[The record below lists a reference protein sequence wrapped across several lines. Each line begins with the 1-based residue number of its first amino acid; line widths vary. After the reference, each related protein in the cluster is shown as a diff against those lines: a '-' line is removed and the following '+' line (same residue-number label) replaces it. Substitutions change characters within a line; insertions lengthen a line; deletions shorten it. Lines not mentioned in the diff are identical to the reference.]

1 VAVIVLP
8 GMVEVL
14 VRDTEPPV
22 GIEAGG
28 GVVVVVGITHPAW
41 LPCAEQLTPGWIHP
55 GTPLATSPALHI
67 KPSLGTEVVAGGVV
81 LDATRLRVL
90 EAEDATGSKAEVFAV
105 ICKVPA
111 VTVPLNTNVFDV
123 VLVFVIE
130 ESVRPVVP
138 SDIVKSVVA
147 AFALNPVEVTT
158 IEAPVFP
165 GAMVEE
171 VEITGAVAPAVS
183 VEDKATREVP
193 LALIAVAKAL
203 YIGAIVVNVSTSA
216 VTEEAPD
223 EDATLSLSSVG
234 TFPFLETVIKTLYD
248 VGVLLH
254 PDVDAVIILPGAV
267 FPVRETVPPAGT
279 GAVPSIFK

>member
-1 VAVIVLP
+1 
-8 GMVEVL
+8 MVEVL

-55 GTPLATSPALHI
+55 GTPAVTSPALHI

-138 SDIVKSVVA
+138 SDIVKSLVA
-147 AFALNPVEVTT
+147 AVGLNPVEVTT
-158 IEAPVFP
+158 IEAPVLP
-165 GAMVEE
+165 KVRAEE

-183 VEDKATREVP
+183 VEDNATREVP
-193 LALIAVAKAL
+193 LALTAFANAL
-203 YIGAIVVNVSTSA
+203 YIGASPRIASTSA
-216 VTEEAPD
+216 VAVFVVEYP
-223 EDATLSLSSVG
+223 TLSPVVSVG
-234 TFPFLETVIKTLYD
+234 TFPSLETLIST
-248 VGVLLH
+248 
-254 PDVDAVIILPGAV
+254 
-267 FPVRETVPPAGT
+267 T
-279 GAVPSIFK
+279 